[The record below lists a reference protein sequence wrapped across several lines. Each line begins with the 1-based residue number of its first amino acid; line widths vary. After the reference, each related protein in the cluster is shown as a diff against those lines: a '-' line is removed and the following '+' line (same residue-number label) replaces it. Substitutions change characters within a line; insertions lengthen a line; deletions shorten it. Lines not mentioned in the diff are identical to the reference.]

1 MKTLWLNGRSDED
14 GRKKKYNN
22 LHFNEEIKR
31 NVDTESVIVL
41 LPPSSRLLFRRQFGE
56 FVGERGTVA
65 SEWTKG
71 CISF

>member
-1 MKTLWLNGRSDED
+1 MKTFWLNGSDED
-14 GRKKKYNN
+14 GGKEKYNN
-22 LHFNEEIKR
+22 LHLNEEIKR